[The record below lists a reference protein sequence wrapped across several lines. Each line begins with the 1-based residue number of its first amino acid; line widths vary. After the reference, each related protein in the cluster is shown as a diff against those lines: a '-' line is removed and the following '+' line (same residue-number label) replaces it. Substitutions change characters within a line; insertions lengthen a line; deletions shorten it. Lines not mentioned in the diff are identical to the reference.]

1 MIKAIAIDDEPLAL
15 EVIKNHFQ
23 EFKGVELTAC
33 FTNAVDM
40 YSFLEVNDI
49 RLIFLDIHLKE
60 ASGVDIANSLKDKY
74 AIIFTTA
81 HTDYALQGY
90 DLDVVDYLLKPIG
103 YKRFAA
109 ACNKFLSRYAQ
120 LVSTELLVKQGNTIH
135 KIDAQDILYLES
147 AGNYVKLY
155 FANRFILSRSTL
167 KEIIRELP
175 LGMFVRTHKSFAINK
190 AKVTAIE
197 PTQVWL
203 KNISIPISS
212 SFKEKVISGINRG
225 EL

>member
-23 EFKGVELTAC
+23 EFKGIELAAC
-33 FTNAVDM
+33 FTNAADM

-60 ASGVDIANSLKDKY
+60 VSGVDIAHSLKDKY

-81 HTDYALQGY
+81 HTDYAVQGF

-120 LVSTELLVKQGNTIH
+120 LVSTELLVKEGNTIH

-155 FANRFILSRSTL
+155 FVNRSILSRSTL

-175 LGMFVRTHKSFAINK
+175 RGMFVRTHKSFAVNK
-190 AKVTAIE
+190 AKVTSIE
-197 PTQVWL
+197 PTQLWL

>member
-1 MIKAIAIDDEPLAL
+1 MIKSIAIDDEPLAL

-23 EFKGVELTAC
+23 EFDGIELAGC
-33 FTNAVDM
+33 FTNPVDM
-40 YSFLEVNDI
+40 YSFLEVNDVS
-49 RLIFLDIHLKE
+49 LIFLDIHLKE
-60 ASGVDIANSLKDKY
+60 VSGVDIANSLKDKY

-81 HTDYALQGY
+81 HTDYAVQGF

-109 ACNKFLSRYAQ
+109 ACDKFLSRYAQ
-120 LVSTELLVKQGNTIH
+120 TVNTELLVKEGNTIH
-135 KIDAQDILYLES
+135 KINALDILYLES

-155 FANRFILSRSTL
+155 FANRTILSRSTL

-175 LGMFVRTHKSFAINK
+175 RGMFVRTHKSFAVNK
-190 AKVTAIE
+190 AKVTSME

-203 KNISIPISS
+203 KDIIIPISS
-212 SFKEKVISGINRG
+212 SFKEKVISVINR
-225 EL
+225 